1 MWIKG
6 WLKSI
11 KNQCF
16 ASYICGMQNAET
28 PVVPLQQ
35 YEQALAEV
43 ADLKAR
49 VAWFERQMFGQK
61 RERFIAAASP
71 DQLVLDFGSEQVEV
85 APEEAKQIVAA
96 HERTKPDAEKN
107 HKGRVLIAEHLPR
120 EEEIIEPEEDTS
132 DMIRIGEDV
141 TETLEY
147 TPGRVWVRRIVRPR
161 YARKEA
167 IQHQIEAQ
175 AAAEGKVADGQIVQA
190 PLPQTPFPRLKAGVS
205 TLVHILVSKYVDHL
219 PLYRIAQQFARHQV
233 KIPDSTF
240 GSWVSTA
247 CEHLQPLYKVYEERI
262 FQSNYLQMDETR
274 LKVLE
279 DAKGKCHL
287 GYLWAVFDPIHRYP
301 FFFYQ
306 TGRDHQHPKKLLE
319 RFSGALQTDGYAVYE
334 TLNTKLPNLFL
345 VNCMAHIRRE
355 FFEAK
360 MNDEYRANA
369 ALSLIQQLYKVE
381 QEAREQQLSSEERAK
396 IRLEK
401 STGPFSEF
409 KKWCIDEYQN
419 VLPQSTIGKAIA
431 YALRRMDNM
440 ALYLIHGDIE
450 IDNNLVENIIRPVA
464 IGRKNYLFAGSH
476 DAAQRT
482 AMLYTFFALCKHHN
496 INPELWLNDVLNRIA
511 FTKPSQLPQLLPP
524 FWKPSN

>member
-1 MWIKG
+1 
-6 WLKSI
+6 
-11 KNQCF
+11 
-16 ASYICGMQNAET
+16 MQNADT
-28 PVVPLQQ
+28 SVVPLHQYQQ
-35 YEQALAEV
+35 VLAEN

-49 VAWFERQMFGQK
+49 IAWFERQVFGQK
-61 RERFIAAASP
+61 RERFIAAAP
-71 DQLVLDFGSEQVEV
+71 PEQLVLDFGGDQVEV
-85 APEEAKQIVAA
+85 APEDAKQIIAA

-107 HKGRVLIAEHLPR
+107 HKGRVLIADHLPR
-120 EEEIIEPEEDTS
+120 VEEVIEPEEDTS
-132 DMIRIGEDV
+132 EMTRIGEDV
-141 TETLEY
+141 TEILEI
-147 TPGRVWVRRIVRPR
+147 TPGRVWVRRIIRPR

-167 IQHQIEAQ
+167 AQQQIEDQ
-175 AAAEGKVADGQIVQA
+175 AAAAGKTAGGQVVQA
-190 PLPQTPFPRLKAGVS
+190 PLPETPFPRLKAGVS
-205 TLVHILVSKYVDHL
+205 MLVHILVSKYVDHL

-233 KIPDSTF
+233 KIPDSTL
-240 GSWVSTA
+240 GNWVTTA
-247 CEHLQPLYKVYEERI
+247 CEHLLPLYKVYETLI
-262 FQSNYLQMDETR
+262 FQSKYLQMDETT

-279 DAKGKCHL
+279 DGKGKCHL
-287 GYLWAVFDPIHRYP
+287 GYLWAVFDPVHKYP

-319 RFSGALQTDGYAVYE
+319 RFSGALQTDGYSVYE
-334 TLNTKLPNLFL
+334 TLNAKLPNLFL

-360 MNDEYRANA
+360 SNDEKRANA
-369 ALSLIQQLYKVE
+369 ALTFIQQLYKVE
-381 QEAREQQLSSEERAK
+381 QEARERQLSSEERAK
-396 IRLEK
+396 LRLDK

-409 KKWCIDEYQN
+409 KKWCIEGYQK
-419 VLPQSTIGKAIA
+419 VLPKSVIGKAIA
-431 YALRRMDNM
+431 YTLRRMDNM

-476 DAAQRT
+476 EAAQRT

-524 FWKPSN
+524 FWKPTE